1 MSKELTR
8 VRELI
13 KEVQELPKN
22 LTQEN
27 EFENYTSGD
36 EQTQSEI
43 SAILSKRHEDKNKIL
58 RNIFAFFKA
67 NTNDDDFYL
76 NNFLKINFR
85 PKEGVYNLF
94 HIRNDEAWRNDR
106 NSLILLLETYETE
119 LKEKYRTTRENRP
132 FLDKDLFSSGL
143 FWTLIALVG
152 GVGYFLGDYKSNLDI
167 KKLEDKIYTQ
177 EIEYKNL
184 EKKFMIIEIQK
195 YHQNR

>member
-27 EFENYTSGD
+27 EFENYTNGD

-43 SAILSKRHEDKNKIL
+43 SGILSKRHENKNKIL

-67 NTNDDDFYL
+67 NTNNDSFYL
-76 NNFLKINFR
+76 DNFLKITFR
-85 PKEGVYNLF
+85 PKEGIYNLF
-94 HIRNDEAWRNDR
+94 HIRNDEAWKNDR

-119 LKEKYRTTRENRP
+119 LKEKYRTTNENRP

-143 FWTLIALVG
+143 FWTLIALIG
-152 GVGYFLGDYKSNLDI
+152 GFAYFLGDYKSNLDI
-167 KKLEDKIYTQ
+167 KKLEEKIHTQ
-177 EIEYKNL
+177 EIEYKSL
-184 EKKFMIIEIQK
+184 EKRFHDYRNLKISPK
-195 YHQNR
+195 